1 MFRFITSRFLQSLL
15 ALFVVITATFFM
27 VRFVPGGPFTAE
39 KAVSPE
45 ILRNLKAHYGLDKP
59 LFNQYLDYL
68 GSLAHGDLGPSFK
81 YPNRTVNEIIADKVP
96 VSAELGALS
105 LGVALVL
112 GLTLGTLAAVRR
124 NTWIDYVASSFGM
137 IGISIPTFVVGPLL
151 VLVFAIHFGWFNA
164 SGWYTPIDRV
174 LPAIVLGIAYAAPI
188 SRLTRGG
195 LLEIL
200 HQDFIRTAR
209 AKGMRELPKIELRQP
224 IEMLVVLLIFG
235 WLNYVFW
242 TTTDGI
248 DGLSAYEPPLALAL
262 DGTICLLVCTPL
274 VLLCRRIRIPRS
286 IVVNHAMRGGLLP
299 VVSYLGPAIAGI
311 LTGSFVI
318 ETIFQIPGIGRE
330 FVNSAFNRD
339 YTLVLGTVILYA
351 GLIMALNLLV
361 DIAQAWMNPKVRL
374 EA

>member
-1 MFRFITSRFLQSLL
+1 MFRFIASRFLQSLL
-15 ALFVVITATFFM
+15 ALFVVVTATFFM

-59 LFNQYLDYL
+59 LYHQYLDYL

-124 NTWIDYVASSFGM
+124 NTWIDYVASAFGM

-151 VLVFAIHFGWFNA
+151 VLAFAIHFGWFNA
-164 SGWYTPIDRV
+164 SGWYSPIDRV
-174 LPAIVLGIAYAAPI
+174 LPALVLGLAYAAPI

-209 AKGMRELPKIELRQP
+209 AKGASEFRVITRH
-224 IEMLVVLLIFG
+224 
-235 WLNYVFW
+235 
-242 TTTDGI
+242 
-248 DGLSAYEPPLALAL
+248 AL
-262 DGTICLLVCTPL
+262 
-274 VLLCRRIRIPRS
+274 
-286 IVVNHAMRGGLLP
+286 RGGLLP